1 MIGSRVDLFYRVTI
15 ALTVVIS
22 TCVIS
27 NLAALGQ
34 EANNLPVP
42 VSLVPKVEVTK
53 PRPSKSFSSQV
64 KPEITIKSVQVSE
77 TPDRLPNPE
86 VSQSS
91 IGEVLVGQKEDKIDE
106 NFWKGISQESAVRL
120 ISSIPNRLRSSAANN
135 LARRILLMNFYSDYN
150 SEGSVSLLR
159 LRLEKLI
166 SM

>member
-34 EANNLPVP
+34 EANNLPGP

-159 LRLEKLI
+159 LRLEK
-166 SM
+166 